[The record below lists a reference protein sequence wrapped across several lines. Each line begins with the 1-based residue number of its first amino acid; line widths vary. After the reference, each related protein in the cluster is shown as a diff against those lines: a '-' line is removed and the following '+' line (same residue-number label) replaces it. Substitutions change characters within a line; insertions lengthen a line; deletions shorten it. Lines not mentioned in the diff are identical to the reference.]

1 MLTPTN
7 SPVFPSPFRSYIPPH
22 EKVYGAICISP
33 ENKVLV
39 VRGRSSGKWSF
50 PKGHLKPRSNERA
63 FECALRELYEETGI
77 FIDTKTVNS
86 CSVPSKRFR
95 VGEYFILDLER
106 EIAPLPRD
114 VREISEARWVTQD
127 ELQGFLTDDIA
138 NIDIRSFVNKM
149 LSPPSTPRV

>member
-1 MLTPTN
+1 MVVAVADGW
-7 SPVFPSPFRSYIPPH
+7 SRSFSHYRPRSMR
-22 EKVYGAICISP
+22 VYGTICIS
-33 ENKVLV
+33 ENNRILL
-39 VRGRSSGKWSF
+39 VRGALTGKWSF

-77 FIDTKTVNS
+77 YIDMKTVNS

-149 LSPPSTPRV
+149 LTPPSTPRV

>member
-1 MLTPTN
+1 MFSPS

-33 ENKVLV
+33 KSKILV

-50 PKGHLKPRSNERA
+50 PKGHLKPKSNERA

-77 FIDTKTVNS
+77 YIDAKNLNP

-95 VGEYFILDLER
+95 VGEYFILDLEK
-106 EIAPLPRD
+106 EISPLPRD

-127 ELQGFLTDDIA
+127 ELQGFLSEDIA
-138 NIDIRSFVNKM
+138 NIDIRSFVSKM
-149 LSPPSTPRV
+149 LTPPSTPRI